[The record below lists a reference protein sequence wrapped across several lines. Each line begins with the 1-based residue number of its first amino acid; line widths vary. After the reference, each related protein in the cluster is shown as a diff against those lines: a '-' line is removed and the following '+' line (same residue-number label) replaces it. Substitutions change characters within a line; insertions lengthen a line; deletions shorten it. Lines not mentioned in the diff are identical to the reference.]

1 MFRRREPAPLPEGLV
16 VGPSDHVQGTVTAV
30 AVTVLGAF
38 QGDLQV
44 ERRLGVAGSGKLTG
58 TIRAAQLS
66 IDAGASVRAAVRIG
80 MAAEDEPAFL
90 FAAPPTEVVE
100 PHEEAPRPQI
110 RPAGRDDE
118 GGSAGLGW

>member
-38 QGDLQV
+38 QGDLSV
-44 ERRLGVAGSGKLTG
+44 ERRLGVATTGKFTG

-66 IDAGASVRAAVRIG
+66 IDAGATVRAAVRVG
-80 MAAEDEPAFL
+80 MAATDEPAFL
-90 FAAPPTEVVE
+90 FASEPTEPVLHQDDAPAE
-100 PHEEAPRPQI
+100 PSRPVT
-110 RPAGRDDE
+110 RDDD
-118 GGSAGLGW
+118 GGATGLGW

>member
-44 ERRLGVAGSGKLTG
+44 ERRLGVAASGKLTG

-66 IDAGASVRAAVRIG
+66 IDAGATVRAAVRVG
-80 MAAEDEPAFL
+80 MAAADEPAFL
-90 FAAPPTEVVE
+90 FATTPAEAVEHHDETPTQQV
-100 PHEEAPRPQI
+100 
-110 RPAGRDDE
+110 RPAGRDED